1 MRIKRAFTKNE
12 AWLLIQSHKVESA
25 EVPHICLIVLVLLTD
40 WSSLQIIAAL
50 ESYN

>member
-1 MRIKRAFTKNE
+1 MAACPSYK
-12 AWLLIQSHKVESA
+12 QESA
-25 EVPHICLIVLVLLTD
+25 EVAHIDLIVLVLFTD